1 MSAGARSNA
10 DELFKEDAVQE
21 WGDFTGRSGTEA
33 EGNWYD
39 AVFEDVKE
47 VLKEGPEYLRFENME
62 LPKDQILEKAE
73 EELEPG
79 EDEYLKASLESYETE
94 EGEFKIMNL
103 EKGEIE
109 GYRVATEGRS
119 HRPVVTTDEF
129 PGEGERLA
137 SIREGPSDNYQ
148 IMWEE

>member
-1 MSAGARSNA
+1 MSAGARSVD
-10 DELFKEDAVQE
+10 DELLQEGAVQE

-33 EGNWYD
+33 DGNWYD
-39 AVFEDVKE
+39 SVFDEIE
-47 VLKEGPEYLRFENME
+47 GVLSEGPEYMRFENVE
-62 LPKDQILEKAE
+62 LPKEQVLEKYR

-79 EDEYLKASLESYETE
+79 EDEFLRGELESYETD
-94 EGEFKIMNL
+94 EGQFKILNL
-103 EKGEIE
+103 EKGDIE
-109 GYRVATEGRS
+109 GYRVATEARS

-137 SIREGPSDNYQ
+137 SIREGSSDNYQ

>member
-1 MSAGARSNA
+1 MSAGARSNG
-10 DELFKEDAVQE
+10 DELFDQSTLRE

-33 EGNWYD
+33 EGNWYGE
-39 AVFEDVKE
+39 VFEDVKE
-47 VLKEGPEYLRFENME
+47 VLREGPEYLRFENVE

-79 EDEYLKASLESYETE
+79 EDEYLKASLESYDTG

-109 GYRVATEGRS
+109 GYRVATEAKS
-119 HRPVVTTDEF
+119 HRPVVTTDEL
-129 PGEGERLA
+129 PGEGEKLA
-137 SIREGPSDNYQ
+137 SIREGPSDSYQ
-148 IMWEE
+148 ITWEE